1 MKGEAL
7 GRMGVKAMLTRILVP
22 IDLAEPEMTKLA
34 IGYAETLGKAF
45 DSEIRLVNVQS
56 LTPIKLLDYLPQ
68 DFDETIRRGLEGELA
83 SVAAQVKLSPE
94 RVTTALLFGPIYQT
108 IVEEAE
114 RWKSDLIVLCSH
126 RPGMDRFLI
135 GSNANAV
142 TRHAACPVL
151 VVR

>member
-1 MKGEAL
+1 VNGETL
-7 GRMGVKAMLTRILVP
+7 GCVGVKAMFKRILVP
-22 IDLAEPEMTKLA
+22 VDLAEPQMTTAA
-34 IGYAETLGKAF
+34 IEHSETLAKAF

-68 DFDETIRRGLEGELA
+68 DFDENIRRGLEGELA
-83 SVAAQVKLSPE
+83 SVAAHVALPPAH
-94 RVTTALLFGPIYQT
+94 VTTALLFGPIYQT
-108 IVEEAE
+108 IIEEAE

-135 GSNANAV
+135 GSNASAI
-142 TRHAACPVL
+142 TRHATCPVL

>member
-1 MKGEAL
+1 
-7 GRMGVKAMLTRILVP
+7 MLAKILVP
-22 IDLAEPEMTKLA
+22 IDLAEPQMTKVALD
-34 IGYAETLGKAF
+34 YAEALAKAF
-45 DSEIRLVNVQS
+45 ESEVRLINVQS
-56 LTPIKLLDYLPQ
+56 LTPVRFLDYLPQ
-68 DFDETIRRGLEGELA
+68 DFDENIRRGLEGELA
-83 SVAAQVKLSPE
+83 SIAARAALAPA

-108 IVEEAE
+108 IVAEAE

-142 TRHAACPVL
+142 VRHATCPVL